1 MVSRIKSGARS
12 KLDVYKYTTGE
23 DASKTAAMSIT
34 FEKLQQ
40 YNFNKRQE
48 KKKDAE
54 VQPNLTS
61 LRK

>member
-23 DASKTAAMSIT
+23 DASKTDAMSIT

-48 KKKDAE
+48 KKDAE